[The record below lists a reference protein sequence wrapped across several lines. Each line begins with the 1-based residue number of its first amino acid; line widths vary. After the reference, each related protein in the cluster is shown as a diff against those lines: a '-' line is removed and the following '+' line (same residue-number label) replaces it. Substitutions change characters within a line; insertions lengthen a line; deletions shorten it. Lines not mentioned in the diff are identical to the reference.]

1 MSATSGTFPGSRV
14 SIFGKRTFSCDLMLQ
29 GHGGL
34 MTFGML
40 CRNLREASHFEAGIW
55 LLAVHTG
62 KLLPCSTSRDAL
74 SLTAKAEEADTGQVG
89 SRLLLF
95 FRCRTREGCALLC
108 TWLAFGSLASSWW
121 KSEARK
127 QGQGQR
133 RPKRPAPDIW
143 VPTPHIGP

>member
-1 MSATSGTFPGSRV
+1 MSATSEAFPGSRV

-74 SLTAKAEEADTGQVG
+74 SHCQGRRGRYKAGGQ
-89 SRLLLF
+89 LPALILQMPH
-95 FRCRTREGCALLC
+95 TRRLC
-108 TWLAFGSLASSWW
+108 TVMHMVG
-121 KSEARK
+121 
-127 QGQGQR
+127 
-133 RPKRPAPDIW
+133 IW
-143 VPTPHIGP
+143 VFGKQLVEE